1 MPAVPLRLPGPGARP
16 RAAHSCPSSSRT
28 RRPTRPERTLG
39 AWTLLPGE
47 PGCQGWPH
55 SCLAWDLFLGLCQ
68 AGQELPLGPWQGA
81 GPSPASLE
89 GSETAGHVGLCRRRA
104 RMRGAQPL
112 APHARRLVSLT
123 RHSPCKTRKSDV
135 GSLPAAP
142 QRAVWPGVQGCRAGA
157 PQFPPQAAST
167 SCCRREWETRLQ
179 ETLGPHYVMLSSA
192 AHGALHMSVLI
203 RRDLVWFCSGE
214 PARSALPAGRAS
226 VGGGHVPAEHWG
238 PQGARTARGVRPGSA
253 LCVLPHPEVESS
265 TVTTRIVSQIKTKGA
280 LGVSFTFFGTS
291 FLFIT
296 SHFTCKSP
304 APESRGRARTPPPPC
319 PAGGTSLKEL
329 TGEQGAGSQLGLA
342 A

>member
-1 MPAVPLRLPGPGARP
+1 M
-16 RAAHSCPSSSRT
+16 
-28 RRPTRPERTLG
+28 
-39 AWTLLPGE
+39 
-47 PGCQGWPH
+47 
-55 SCLAWDLFLGLCQ
+55 
-68 AGQELPLGPWQGA
+68 
-81 GPSPASLE
+81 
-89 GSETAGHVGLCRRRA
+89 
-104 RMRGAQPL
+104 
-112 APHARRLVSLT
+112 
-123 RHSPCKTRKSDV
+123 
-135 GSLPAAP
+135 GSLSAAP

-179 ETLGPHYVMLSSA
+179 ETLGPHYVMLSSV

-214 PARSALPAGRAS
+214 PARSALPAGCAS
-226 VGGGHVPAEHWG
+226 VGGGRVPAEHWG